1 MLGCIPWALLT
12 GAQGVPECKTGWGWE
27 GMGGEGELGV
37 AARSRYMGL
46 DPLRRG
52 EGGGGG
58 GRERGSEGDMVLHGS
73 LAGNPYRLLLL
84 LLTVHQA
91 FLALSLS
98 LLALGASLPGQVHQG
113 PAGAPKAGL
122 GPRLALE

>member
-1 MLGCIPWALLT
+1 
-12 GAQGVPECKTGWGWE
+12 
-27 GMGGEGELGV
+27 
-37 AARSRYMGL
+37 
-46 DPLRRG
+46 
-52 EGGGGG
+52 
-58 GRERGSEGDMVLHGS
+58 MVLHGS